1 MRKFDLDLQSFRSQK
16 IILDVYIY
24 R

>member
-16 IILDVYIY
+16 IILDAYIY